1 MTLATRI
8 VAPLIVALLALPGT
22 SQAQVCA
29 PSDIGVQCDLAS
41 TQTTGTITPGNLGLV
56 GPVNLKVR
64 YLGGLGNLSSSL
76 YFFSSFNAATLD
88 LSNLLTGDSDQGE
101 TLIAS
106 KPAGTDLKVSGFS
119 GALGA
124 NDGWVTLPGGGF
136 QSNDE
141 LMFGLQVQHVGWSDW
156 IFSSFGGAAYSP
168 ESGADNTR
176 TWSRIFTPG
185 NGPAGD
191 PNGANSDVRF
201 SSPWLIDYTGSTFVG
216 FEDNRYGPDF
226 DYNDFVFEIASVTTV
241 PEPSSVALIG
251 VGLLGLVAAARRRRT
266 T

>member
-29 PSDIGVQCDLAS
+29 PSDIGVQCNLTS

-76 YFFSSFNAATLD
+76 YFFSSFNAATLN
-88 LSNLLTGDSDQGE
+88 LSNLLTGASDQGE

-141 LMFGLQVQHVGWSDW
+141 LMFGLHVQQSGWSDW
-156 IFSSFGGAAYSP
+156 IFSSFGGAAYSA
-168 ESGADNTR
+168 ELGADNTR

-191 PNGANSDVRF
+191 PNGANFDVRF